1 MPEYIYRAVD
11 ENGVVVKSK
20 ITEKSKQSLVKRLKA
35 NGLMPIDVFQTSF
48 GKGKVKRNNVS
59 NMEELMKIAS
69 EAASTTQNKNTVRKF
84 SIKEKIRMTI
94 SQQEKVTDRD
104 IIIFTQN
111 FYLLKKA
118 GFNNVHALSTLVQ
131 STENISLRGIL
142 EDTLAGVES
151 GDYMYSTLEFYSDIF
166 PYVYINLIKVR
177 RTIRFSR

>member
-11 ENGVVVKSK
+11 EKGVIVRSK
-20 ITEKSKQSLVKRLKA
+20 VTEKSKQNLVKRLKA
-35 NGLMPIDVFQTSF
+35 NGLTPIDVFQTSF
-48 GKGKVKRNNVS
+48 GKGKTKRNNVS

-69 EAASTTQNKNTVRKF
+69 EAASTQNKNAARKF

-151 GDYMYSTLEFYSDIF
+151 GDYMYSTLEFYSEIF

-177 RTIRFSR
+177 RTIRIFG